1 MNTETLDGLA
11 ACPLFE
17 GISREEIIEM
27 MHTVR
32 YRVVNYQKG
41 ELILKAGEPCLQA
54 HIVVSGEVSAS
65 LMGPSG
71 RTIRITMHHSGNM
84 LAPAF
89 LFAKDNRYPVT
100 VQAMQETQVF
110 RLQSHDLESLI
121 ERDPRVAKNYIC
133 IVSNIVSFL
142 TKKVGMLSMNV
153 REKLTMFLKEEQ
165 ERQQTDRIHVPM
177 SRQALAD
184 HFGIQKYSL
193 LRCLKEMQ
201 KNGSIAVEGKYI
213 RILSSRHLP
222 DF

>member
-1 MNTETLDGLA
+1 MNIETLDGLA
-11 ACPLFE
+11 ACPLFA

-32 YRVVNYQKG
+32 YRVQIYRKG
-41 ELILKAGEPCLQA
+41 ELILLAGEQCMHA

-71 RTIRITMHHSGNM
+71 RIIRITMFHSGNM

-89 LFAKDNRYPVT
+89 LFANDKRYPVT
-100 VQAMQETQVF
+100 VEAVQETQVF
-110 RLQSHDLESLI
+110 RLQSQDIEFLI
-121 ERDPRVAKNYIC
+121 ESDPRIAKNYIR

-142 TKKVGMLSMNV
+142 TKKVGMLLMNV
-153 REKLTMFLKEEQ
+153 REKVALFLKEERK
-165 ERQQTDRIHVPM
+165 RQQTDRILVSM

-201 KNGSIAVEGKYI
+201 ENGSIVVDGKYI
-213 RILSSRHLP
+213 KLL
-222 DF
+222 D

>member
-71 RTIRITMHHSGNM
+71 RTIRISLHRHSS
-84 LAPAF
+84 LPRTTA
-89 LFAKDNRYPVT
+89 
-100 VQAMQETQVF
+100 TQ
-110 RLQSHDLESLI
+110 
-121 ERDPRVAKNYIC
+121 
-133 IVSNIVSFL
+133 
-142 TKKVGMLSMNV
+142 
-153 REKLTMFLKEEQ
+153 
-165 ERQQTDRIHVPM
+165 
-177 SRQALAD
+177 
-184 HFGIQKYSL
+184 
-193 LRCLKEMQ
+193 
-201 KNGSIAVEGKYI
+201 
-213 RILSSRHLP
+213 
-222 DF
+222 